1 MGLILPI
8 ENDICYYM
16 MSFDNEQCPLNN
28 KCLIYVE
35 QTNGYITYQS
45 HTTEIV
51 DKKFGVNVNRLSL
64 LRQSI
69 LGNKRKNYYIYLP
82 NHEN

>member
-1 MGLILPI
+1 
-8 ENDICYYM
+8 M

-28 KCLIYVE
+28 KCLIYAE
-35 QTNGYITYQS
+35 QTSGSITLPS

-51 DKKFGVNVNRLSL
+51 DKKFGVYRLSL